1 MARLAFGALGAA
13 LLPGTVKQSY
23 GSVSELEISEPVEID
38 PVPIDPTVVRAVREA
53 IERHFSATV
62 YPQNRCPTAVESAM
76 FFSAP
81 STVNLCALRASARI
95 HCALTPPILRP
106 LSYRI
111 TPAPQNVAM
120 CRMFAKLSPAKI
132 GRAHV

>member
-62 YPQNRCPTAVESAM
+62 
-76 FFSAP
+76 
-81 STVNLCALRASARI
+81 
-95 HCALTPPILRP
+95 
-106 LSYRI
+106 
-111 TPAPQNVAM
+111 
-120 CRMFAKLSPAKI
+120 
-132 GRAHV
+132 